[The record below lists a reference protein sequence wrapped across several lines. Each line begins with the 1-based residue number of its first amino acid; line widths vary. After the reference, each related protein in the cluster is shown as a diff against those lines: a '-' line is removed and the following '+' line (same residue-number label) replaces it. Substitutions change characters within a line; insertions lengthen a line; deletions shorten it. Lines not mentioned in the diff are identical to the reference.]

1 MADETAINPD
11 VIEAAA
17 VMQKPK
23 KKVSIWTK
31 VFAIVVMIS
40 MVGWVLAAYMDKGDN
55 NSTGGTTGNGNTTL
69 LNISGY
75 SIYALQDGTFGTFI
89 KDNSG
94 KQIPIAFRLDPR
106 NASNISIDNTSVE
119 QILNSKKI
127 YVIVDPDET
136 ELGKIAV
143 AAAEISRI
151 PPIYGITI
159 VGAYSKDSNPPNPN
173 VPIRTCSDAS
183 NMTSTSI
190 IYLNVGN
197 STGIVNDNGCIHVD
211 GKTADDL
218 ILAADKLG
226 YNLVGIRI

>member
-11 VIEAAA
+11 AIDAAA
-17 VMQKPK
+17 VLQKPK

-31 VFAIVVMIS
+31 VFAIVVMIT
-40 MVGWVLAAYMDKGDN
+40 MVGWVLAAYMDKGTN
-55 NSTGGTTGNGNTTL
+55 NSNSNNNGNTSL
-69 LNISGY
+69 VNISGY
-75 SIYALQDGTFGTFI
+75 SIYALSDGTFGTFI

-94 KQIPIAFRLDPR
+94 KQIPVAFRLDPR
-106 NASNISIDNTSVE
+106 NASNISIDNTSVK
-119 QILNSKKI
+119 QILDSKKI
-127 YVIVDPDET
+127 YIVVDPDET

-151 PPIYGITI
+151 PPLYGITV

-183 NMTSTSI
+183 NATSTSI

-197 STGIVNDNGCIHVD
+197 STGIENTNGCIHID

>member
-1 MADETAINPD
+1 MADETSINPD
-11 VIEAAA
+11 AIEAAA

-31 VFAIVVMIS
+31 VFAIVVMIT

-55 NSTGGTTGNGNTTL
+55 NGNSDNSGKDANL

-75 SIYALQDGTFGTFI
+75 SIYALPDDTFGTFI
-89 KDNSG
+89 KGENG
-94 KQIPIAFRLDPR
+94 KDIPIAFRLDPR

-119 QILNSKKI
+119 QILNSQKI

-151 PPIYGITI
+151 PPLYNIAV
-159 VGAYSKDSNPPNPN
+159 VGAYSKDSNPPNPS
-173 VPIRTCSDAS
+173 VPIRTCSDVS
-183 NMTSTSI
+183 STTSI

-197 STGIVNDNGCIHVD
+197 TTGIENIKGCIHIT

-226 YNLVGIRI
+226 YNLVGIKI

>member
-1 MADETAINPD
+1 MADETAINPEA
-11 VIEAAA
+11 IEAAA

-31 VFAIVVMIS
+31 VFAIIVMVS
-40 MVGWVLAAYMDKGDN
+40 MTGWVFAAYMDRGDN
-55 NSTGGTTGNGNTTL
+55 NNSTNNSKNTNL
-69 LNISGY
+69 INISGY
-75 SIYALQDGTFGTFI
+75 SIYALSDNTFGAFI

-106 NASNISIDNTSVE
+106 NASNISMDNTSIA

-127 YVIVDPDET
+127 YIVVDPDET
-136 ELGKIAV
+136 ELAKIAV
-143 AAAEISRI
+143 AAVEISRI
-151 PPIYGITI
+151 LPVYGLTAT
-159 VGAYSKDSNPPNPN
+159 GAYSKDSNPPNPN
-173 VPIRTCSDAS
+173 VPIRTCNDVS
-183 NMTSTSI
+183 NETSTSV

-197 STGIVNDNGCIHVD
+197 STGIENNNGCILIT
-211 GKTADDL
+211 GKNADDL